1 MEEIEVT
8 SWLTLDAI
16 KKASKT
22 EETVGDLQTGHCQS
36 VFCRIE
42 EDFLELCYSDSASN
56 FVRRYEDKD
65 EFQLAIEKRKE
76 EVGDSRYDDDLGFND
91 NFAEEDIEED
101 LNPDEESE
109 EF

>member
-8 SWLTLDAI
+8 SWQTLDALQN
-16 KKASKT
+16 ASLT
-22 EETVGDLQTGHCQS
+22 EETVGDLQTGHCKS

-42 EDFLELCYSDSASN
+42 DDLLELCYSDTAAN

-76 EVGDSRYDDDLGFND
+76 EVGDSRYDDEAGFD
-91 NFAEEDIEED
+91 DDFVEEDVEEDTSLDEEAEE
-101 LNPDEESE
+101 
-109 EF
+109 F

>member
-16 KKASKT
+16 QKASET
-22 EETVGDLQTGHCQS
+22 EETVGDLQTGHCKS
-36 VFCRIE
+36 IFCRIE
-42 EDFLELCYSDSASN
+42 DDLLELCYSDLASN

-65 EFQLAIEKRKE
+65 EFLLAIEKRKE
-76 EVGDSRYDDDLGFND
+76 EVGDSRFDDTTGFEND
-91 NFAEEDIEED
+91 FVEEDAEEDIS
-101 LNPDEESE
+101 PDEEAE

>member
-8 SWLTLDAI
+8 SWLTLEAI
-16 KKASKT
+16 KKASEP
-22 EETVGDLQTGHCQS
+22 EETVGDLQTGHCKS

-42 EDFLELCYSDSASN
+42 DDFLELCYSDTASN

-91 NFAEEDIEED
+91 DLEEEDTEED
-101 LNPDEESE
+101 LNPDQESE

>member
-1 MEEIEVT
+1 MEEIEVM

-16 KKASKT
+16 KKASEI
-22 EETVGDLQTGHCQS
+22 EETIGDLQTGHCMS

-42 EDFLELCYSDSASN
+42 DDLLELCYSDTVSN

-76 EVGDSRYDDDLGFND
+76 ELGDSRFDDDLGFND
-91 NFAEEDIEED
+91 NFIEEEIKED

>member
-1 MEEIEVT
+1 MEEIEVM

-16 KKASKT
+16 KKASET
-22 EETVGDLQTGHCQS
+22 EETVGDLQTGHCMS

-42 EDFLELCYSDSASN
+42 EDLLELCYSDTASN

-76 EVGDSRYDDDLGFND
+76 EAGDTRYDDNAGLD
-91 NFAEEDIEED
+91 NNIEEDIQDD
-101 LNPDEESE
+101 LSPDEESE